1 MKYCTKC
8 GSRVADDAR
17 FCYQCGAT
25 VPQPTP
31 QNTYQTAPQ
40 NTYQAVPQ
48 STYQPS
54 LQAAAIMT
62 EEEAL
67 EKRRKKFATVTAV
80 FRFLTDLF
88 LIFTCFWLALSIA
101 GAYVSLHGY
110 TSTYSAYWGLNED
123 FACLAMLQFIPSTSL
138 AITHFVL
145 TLVGRQRAK
154 DVFSAI
160 KRLILPLLLL
170 IVAVAFF
177 EGI

>member
-8 GSRVADDAR
+8 GSQVADDAR

-31 QNTYQTAPQ
+31 QS
-40 NTYQAVPQ
+40 TYQAAPQ
-48 STYQPS
+48 STYQPAP
-54 LQAAAIMT
+54 QAAAIMT

-88 LIFTCFWLALSIA
+88 LILTCFLLALSIA
-101 GAYVSLHGY
+101 GAYVSLQKYGY
-110 TSTYSAYWGLNED
+110 YSPTYSVFWRLNDD
-123 FACLAMLQFIPSTSL
+123 FAGLAILQFIPTTSF

-154 DVFSAI
+154 DIFSAI

-170 IVAVAFF
+170 IVSVAFL